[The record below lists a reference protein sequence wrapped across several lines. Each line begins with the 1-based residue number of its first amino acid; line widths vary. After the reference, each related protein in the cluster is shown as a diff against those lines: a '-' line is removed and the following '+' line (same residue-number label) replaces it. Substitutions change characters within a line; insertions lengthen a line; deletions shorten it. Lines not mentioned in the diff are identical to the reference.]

1 MQFGHHECFM
11 MLLEYS
17 WFKCSFVQ
25 DCISLDLGRLAH
37 AYLLC
42 VYLHAL
48 FALLGPI
55 YMVNPSNP

>member
-1 MQFGHHECFM
+1 M
-11 MLLEYS
+11 
-17 WFKCSFVQ
+17 CSFVL

-37 AYLLC
+37 AYVLC

-48 FALLGPI
+48 FPLLGPI